1 MRESQLKEYLGIA
14 SEMEQTCFL
23 QEQLRLNL
31 ESKYKCLGIPKNIPR
46 PILEE
51 VTSSFGIST
60 IGIGLLF
67 GAIAWFIAGF
77 FLYGNIDGYDPG
89 IAFFVFVICGAV
101 IYSGI
106 IISGDSAAA
115 KENEEKYSKALAL
128 YNQDKAKDEARVQNE
143 KLQKIFI
150 ENELG
155 IIAETYRNT
164 KSKLDKIYA
173 KNILYPKYRNFVAV
187 CTMYEYIS
195 SGRCSELEGRDGA
208 YNLYEMESR
217 MDKIVTS
224 LDQAV
229 RILSSIENTQYMLYK
244 AIQTT
249 NSQTKM
255 MIDSTNQL
263 TTQIS
268 KMGNNI
274 ENVANRLR
282 AIEENSV
289 IHKYQ
294 AERMTKELEYMN
306 RMNLIFGHYDNLL
319 F

>member
-1 MRESQLKEYLGIA
+1 M
-14 SEMEQTCFL
+14 
-23 QEQLRLNL
+23 
-31 ESKYKCLGIPKNIPR
+31 
-46 PILEE
+46 
-51 VTSSFGIST
+51 
-60 IGIGLLF
+60 
-67 GAIAWFIAGF
+67 
-77 FLYGNIDGYDPG
+77 
-89 IAFFVFVICGAV
+89 
-101 IYSGI
+101 
-106 IISGDSAAA
+106 
-115 KENEEKYSKALAL
+115 AL

-306 RMNLIFGHYDNLL
+306 RMNLISGHYDNLL